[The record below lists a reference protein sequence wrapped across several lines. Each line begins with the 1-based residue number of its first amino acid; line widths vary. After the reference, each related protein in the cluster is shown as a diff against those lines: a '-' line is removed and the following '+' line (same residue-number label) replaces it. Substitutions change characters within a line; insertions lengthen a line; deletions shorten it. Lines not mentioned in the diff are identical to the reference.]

1 MEPLTVPI
9 LQMRKLRL
17 KGGKSLVQGPIV
29 NRRWGLE
36 PPPLPQPPVPFT
48 HNLSFLLSTIMW
60 WVCISLL
67 PDDFKEL
74 SKCLLAASLSDVS
87 LQVSCSFK
95 ICVFIHELYKSF
107 GVFQMTGVCV
117 CVCVCVY
124 VYLTGWPRALCSYL
138 SGNLCGCQAPGAAAP
153 HPPPAITGARAQ
165 DLTPQRWHQELQG
178 STRWS

>member
-1 MEPLTVPI
+1 
-9 LQMRKLRL
+9 MRKLRL
-17 KGGKSLVQGPIV
+17 EGGKSLVQGPIV

-36 PPPLPQPPVPFT
+36 PPPLPQPPVSFT

-95 ICVFIHELYKSF
+95 ICVFIPELYKSF
-107 GVFQMTGVCV
+107 GVFHMTLCV
-117 CVCVCVY
+117 CVCMCVCVC

-138 SGNLCGCQAPGAAAP
+138 SGNLV
-153 HPPPAITGARAQ
+153 GARPPEQ
-165 DLTPQRWHQELQG
+165 QPPTPPQHSQG
-178 STRWS
+178 PGPRILPREDGTKSCKYPLDGVKPKDAN

>member
-1 MEPLTVPI
+1 
-9 LQMRKLRL
+9 MRKLRL

-117 CVCVCVY
+117 CVCVCMSISLAGLGLFAHISVETC
-124 VYLTGWPRALCSYL
+124 V
-138 SGNLCGCQAPGAAAP
+138 
-153 HPPPAITGARAQ
+153 GARPPEQ
-165 DLTPQRWHQELQG
+165 QPPTPPQHSQG
-178 STRWS
+178 PGPRILPRKEGTKSCKDPLDGVKPKDAN